1 MLVTPSAL
9 VMGLEVAAVRVD
21 LLEEEEEEE
30 EEESALL
37 RLFRPLL
44 AVAANVDMGGG
55 WKVGVSGWVVV
66 EEGDRI
72 GIFASH
78 RMMKLISTLV
88 EKSFL
93 PKEKMITLI
102 LSCLDMIFTLIQ
114 LSQF

>member
-30 EEESALL
+30 EESVLL

-66 EEGDRI
+66 EEREI
-72 GIFASH
+72 G
-78 RMMKLISTLV
+78 L
-88 EKSFL
+88 EFL
-93 PKEKMITLI
+93 LLTG
-102 LSCLDMIFTLIQ
+102 
-114 LSQF
+114 

>member
-21 LLEEEEEEE
+21 LLEEEEEE

-55 WKVGVSGWVVV
+55 WKVGVSGCCRSIPGGMV
-66 EEGDRI
+66 GR
-72 GIFASH
+72 IFASFFQA
-78 RMMKLISTLV
+78 MKMFSTNHQTM
-88 EKSFL
+88 
-93 PKEKMITLI
+93 PHHARIMY
-102 LSCLDMIFTLIQ
+102 
-114 LSQF
+114 